1 MRIPKL
7 GTCAGRMLSGSVT
20 ASARLRRRLAGCLA
34 IFLAVPFGAATAAPQ
49 QTVPAQ
55 RSEGVLSASTQPQNS
70 ASGVNTP
77 NAGATQP
84 PAVAN
89 STSATSTGS
98 SAQNAQAGTTGSTPE
113 QQPQSGTQ
121 SPVGTAAAPFEK
133 TTGVAASRP
142 AGAVIAPAKQKRKRS
157 FLIRVGLI
165 LAGAAAIGTVVALS
179 NGSPS
184 RP

>member
-1 MRIPKL
+1 MKTPKL
-7 GTCAGRMLSGSVT
+7 GTCIGRMLPGSVT
-20 ASARLRRRLAGCLA
+20 TSVRLRRRLAGCLA
-34 IFLAVPFGAATAAPQ
+34 IFLAVPFGAATAEPL

-55 RSEGVLSASTQPQNS
+55 RSEDAPAASTQPQNS
-70 ASGVNTP
+70 ATGVNTQ
-77 NAGATQP
+77 NARTTQP

-89 STSATSTGS
+89 STGAASTESGT
-98 SAQNAQAGTTGSTPE
+98 QNTQAGKTVSAPE
-113 QQPQSGTQ
+113 QQPQSDAQ
-121 SPVGTAAAPFEK
+121 NPVGTAAAPYEK

>member
-1 MRIPKL
+1 MSISKL
-7 GTCAGRMLSGSVT
+7 GTCAGHRCMSPGSVT
-20 ASARLRRRLAGCLA
+20 GSERLRRQLAGCLA
-34 IFLAVPFGAATAAPQ
+34 IFLAIPFGAATAEPQ
-49 QTVPAQ
+49 QAVPAQ
-55 RSEGVLSASTQPQNS
+55 RAAGAPSASASPQNS
-70 ASGVNTP
+70 SGGVSSTP
-77 NAGATQP
+77 NAGAIQP
-84 PAVAN
+84 SAVAN
-89 STSATSTGS
+89 GTNTEFSANNG
-98 SAQNAQAGTTGSTPE
+98 QAGKSDSAPE
-113 QQPQSGTQ
+113 QPQQSGT
-121 SPVGTAAAPFEK
+121 PNPMGTAAAPYEK

>member
-1 MRIPKL
+1 LRIPKL
-7 GTCAGRMLSGSVT
+7 GTCAGRMLPGSVT

-34 IFLAVPFGAATAAPQ
+34 IFLAVPFGAATAEPQ

-55 RSEGVLSASTQPQNS
+55 RSEGTPSASTQPPT
-70 ASGVNTP
+70 GVNPP
-77 NAGATQP
+77 NAGTTQP
-84 PAVAN
+84 AAADSTGAAN
-89 STSATSTGS
+89 TGS
-98 SAQNAQAGTTGSTPE
+98 SAQNAQAGPTGSAPE

-121 SPVGTAAAPFEK
+121 NPVGTAAAPYEK